1 MAIALQEGMKTAF
14 SVLDQRIAPVFDTSR
29 TVLFVESAGG
39 QDSAKDGL
47 RTLIGE
53 NAQQRIS
60 WFSEQQVDVLVCGA
74 ISKPIQMCLEA
85 VGIQVISFVAGDI
98 DDVVTAFTKGLI
110 GDYAFTMP
118 GCCGRRRGWRGR
130 EGGCRRRQENI

>member
-1 MAIALQEGMKTAF
+1 MKTAF

-118 GCCGRRRGWRGR
+118 GCCGRRRGWRG
-130 EGGCRRRQENI
+130 GGLGRCCGQGKKI